1 MSANNYLVIRGVKGG
16 YEVWMRD
23 ADTGHFLGQPRKAK
37 TLKQAL
43 QVAQEWMSEELIEY
57 GIRQIDL

>member
-1 MSANNYLVIRGVKGG
+1 MSANNYLVILKPTKT

-23 ADTGHFLGQPRKAK
+23 ADTGHFMGQPRKAR